1 MKRHYL
7 IVAFAILSFTSF
19 GQQRVSLLETFT
31 SSTCPP
37 CNGGNQVLEGL
48 LANAQNDGK
57 NVSLKYQM
65 NWPGNGDPYYTMEGD
80 DRIGIYNITGIPA
93 TVLDGTTEINTG
105 SLTQNNLNTVYG
117 VTAKSNLSAVYQ
129 VNEATKTVDL
139 YVDVEMLVNTNPG
152 VRLYMAIFEYTTD
165 NNVESNGET
174 EFFHVMKK
182 MIPGSGGKVMSPMT
196 AGDHFYWTESYTFN
210 GNYRLPQNSLDY
222 IDNATE
228 NSVEEFSD
236 LGVAVWVQTLLNK
249 EVYQAIYAVPGIVGL
264 NDQSMSIATAKIYPN
279 PAANKATLAF
289 QTTENQDITIEVINA
304 FGQIMTSASLPNT
317 EAGRTT
323 HTINTS
329 ELPSGMYTVRIS
341 SDKGVLSERMAIEK

>member
-1 MKRHYL
+1 
-7 IVAFAILSFTSF
+7 
-19 GQQRVSLLETFT
+19 
-31 SSTCPP
+31 
-37 CNGGNQVLEGL
+37 
-48 LANAQNDGK
+48 
-57 NVSLKYQM
+57 
-65 NWPGNGDPYYTMEGD
+65 MEGD
-80 DRIGIYNITGIPA
+80 DRKGIYGISGIPA
-93 TVLDGTTEINTG
+93 TVLDGTTEMNTG
-105 SLTQNNLNTVYG
+105 SLTQNNLNSAYG
-117 VTAKSNLSAVYQ
+117 VAAKSNLSAVYQ

-152 VRLYMAIFEYTTD
+152 VRLYMAIFEYKTD

-249 EVYQAIYAVPGIVGL
+249 EVYQAIYAVPGVVGL
-264 NDQSMSIATAKIYPN
+264 NDQSMAIATAKIYPN
-279 PAANKATLAF
+279 PAADNAVVAF
-289 QTTENQDITIEVINA
+289 QTTETQDITIEVINSM
-304 FGQIMTSASLPNT
+304 GQVMQVVDLPNV

-323 HTINTS
+323 QDISTAAF
-329 ELPSGMYTVRIS
+329 PSGMYTVRIS
-341 SDKGVLSERMAIEK
+341 SDKGVISKRLSIQK